1 MTTAEEQQAVFDAAA
16 RLGPME
22 VLGMQISVVV
32 SMLRAM
38 YTTHP
43 HPAKVRYNFDQ
54 LIGQLLASP
63 YVGRDPDHALILR
76 DVAANL
82 VRPPQDINPIR

>member
-1 MTTAEEQQAVFDAAA
+1 MTTAEEQQAVFDAAG
-16 RLGPME
+16 RLGTME

-43 HPAKVRYNFDQ
+43 EPAMVRYNFDQ
-54 LIGQLLASP
+54 LIVQLLASP
-63 YVGRDPDHALILR
+63 YVEHDPDHALILR
-76 DVAANL
+76 DAAANL
-82 VRPPQDINPIR
+82 IRPPQEINPVR